1 MDIFLII
8 GLVLGAIC
16 IMMALILKGASVA
29 MLLNGEVAVIIFGGM
44 IAAVLSSYTMADIKR
59 LPKVM
64 KVLMSNEEPDL
75 NGTIEKMVEL
85 SNIARR
91 EGLLALEAPVN
102 ELDDPFMKQGLELVV
117 DGAEAEQIRDLMES
131 EVDAMETRHHRM
143 SGLFKTAGATSPTL
157 GVMGAAI
164 GLIGALGNLS
174 DINKLGPMIASAFV
188 ATIFGIFMGYLVMI
202 PFATRLEAKNEE
214 EVLLKTL
221 IIEGVMDIQAGHSAK
236 VIEQEKS
243 NLNQANEDC
252 QKLAKEKEEDLRK
265 FAIKLSEILIKKQL
279 DVDASTITNILA
291 PVFMELE
298 KPDEMII
305 VRANACYKQPLIDR
319 LDKMHKEVPN
329 LRYSVLEDEGLEPY
343 TVKIESNESFIT
355 VDIKEDLE
363 KFLKSLGEQ
372 NEHD

>member
-164 GLIGALGNLS
+164 GLIGALVNLS

-236 VIEQEKS
+236 VIEQKLYAQIPPEKRKVS
-243 NLNQANEDC
+243 
-252 QKLAKEKEEDLRK
+252 EE
-265 FAIKLSEILIKKQL
+265 
-279 DVDASTITNILA
+279 
-291 PVFMELE
+291 
-298 KPDEMII
+298 
-305 VRANACYKQPLIDR
+305 
-319 LDKMHKEVPN
+319 
-329 LRYSVLEDEGLEPY
+329 
-343 TVKIESNESFIT
+343 
-355 VDIKEDLE
+355 
-363 KFLKSLGEQ
+363 
-372 NEHD
+372 

>member
-16 IMMALILKGASVA
+16 IMLALILKGASVA

-188 ATIFGIFMGYLVMI
+188 ATIFGIFMGYLVMM

-221 IIEGVMDIQAGHSAK
+221 IIEVVMDIQAGHSAK
-236 VIEQEKS
+236 VIEQKLYAQIPPEKRKVS
-243 NLNQANEDC
+243 
-252 QKLAKEKEEDLRK
+252 EE
-265 FAIKLSEILIKKQL
+265 
-279 DVDASTITNILA
+279 
-291 PVFMELE
+291 
-298 KPDEMII
+298 
-305 VRANACYKQPLIDR
+305 
-319 LDKMHKEVPN
+319 
-329 LRYSVLEDEGLEPY
+329 
-343 TVKIESNESFIT
+343 
-355 VDIKEDLE
+355 
-363 KFLKSLGEQ
+363 
-372 NEHD
+372 

>member
-44 IAAVLSSYTMADIKR
+44 IAVLSSYTMADIKR

-117 DGAEAEQIRDLMES
+117 AGAEAEQIRDLMES

-236 VIEQEKS
+236 VIEQKLYAQIPPEKRKVS
-243 NLNQANEDC
+243 
-252 QKLAKEKEEDLRK
+252 EE
-265 FAIKLSEILIKKQL
+265 
-279 DVDASTITNILA
+279 
-291 PVFMELE
+291 
-298 KPDEMII
+298 
-305 VRANACYKQPLIDR
+305 
-319 LDKMHKEVPN
+319 
-329 LRYSVLEDEGLEPY
+329 
-343 TVKIESNESFIT
+343 
-355 VDIKEDLE
+355 
-363 KFLKSLGEQ
+363 
-372 NEHD
+372 

>member
-16 IMMALILKGASVA
+16 IVMALILKGASVA

-75 NGTIEKMVEL
+75 NGMIEKMVEL

-117 DGAEAEQIRDLMES
+117 DGAEAEQIRDS
-131 EVDAMETRHHRM
+131 RHHRM

-214 EVLLKTL
+214 EVLLKTM

-236 VIEQEKS
+236 VIEQKLYAQIPPEKRKVS
-243 NLNQANEDC
+243 
-252 QKLAKEKEEDLRK
+252 EE
-265 FAIKLSEILIKKQL
+265 
-279 DVDASTITNILA
+279 
-291 PVFMELE
+291 
-298 KPDEMII
+298 
-305 VRANACYKQPLIDR
+305 
-319 LDKMHKEVPN
+319 
-329 LRYSVLEDEGLEPY
+329 
-343 TVKIESNESFIT
+343 
-355 VDIKEDLE
+355 
-363 KFLKSLGEQ
+363 
-372 NEHD
+372 

>member
-131 EVDAMETRHHRM
+131 EVDAMEMRHHRM

-188 ATIFGIFMGYLVMI
+188 ATIFGIFMGYLVMM

-236 VIEQEKS
+236 VIEQKLYAQIPPEKRKVS
-243 NLNQANEDC
+243 
-252 QKLAKEKEEDLRK
+252 EE
-265 FAIKLSEILIKKQL
+265 
-279 DVDASTITNILA
+279 
-291 PVFMELE
+291 
-298 KPDEMII
+298 
-305 VRANACYKQPLIDR
+305 
-319 LDKMHKEVPN
+319 
-329 LRYSVLEDEGLEPY
+329 
-343 TVKIESNESFIT
+343 
-355 VDIKEDLE
+355 
-363 KFLKSLGEQ
+363 
-372 NEHD
+372 

>member
-75 NGTIEKMVEL
+75 NGTIEKLVEL
-85 SNIARR
+85 SNLARR

-143 SGLFKTAGATSPTL
+143 SGLFKTAGSTSPTL

-236 VIEQEKS
+236 VIEQKLYAQIPPEKRKVS
-243 NLNQANEDC
+243 
-252 QKLAKEKEEDLRK
+252 EE
-265 FAIKLSEILIKKQL
+265 
-279 DVDASTITNILA
+279 
-291 PVFMELE
+291 
-298 KPDEMII
+298 
-305 VRANACYKQPLIDR
+305 
-319 LDKMHKEVPN
+319 
-329 LRYSVLEDEGLEPY
+329 
-343 TVKIESNESFIT
+343 
-355 VDIKEDLE
+355 
-363 KFLKSLGEQ
+363 
-372 NEHD
+372 

>member
-1 MDIFLII
+1 
-8 GLVLGAIC
+8 
-16 IMMALILKGASVA
+16 MMALILKGASVA

-236 VIEQEKS
+236 VIEQKLYAQIPPEKRKVS
-243 NLNQANEDC
+243 
-252 QKLAKEKEEDLRK
+252 EE
-265 FAIKLSEILIKKQL
+265 
-279 DVDASTITNILA
+279 
-291 PVFMELE
+291 
-298 KPDEMII
+298 
-305 VRANACYKQPLIDR
+305 
-319 LDKMHKEVPN
+319 
-329 LRYSVLEDEGLEPY
+329 
-343 TVKIESNESFIT
+343 
-355 VDIKEDLE
+355 
-363 KFLKSLGEQ
+363 
-372 NEHD
+372 

>member
-143 SGLFKTAGATSPTL
+143 S
-157 GVMGAAI
+157 
-164 GLIGALGNLS
+164 
-174 DINKLGPMIASAFV
+174 
-188 ATIFGIFMGYLVMI
+188 
-202 PFATRLEAKNEE
+202 
-214 EVLLKTL
+214 
-221 IIEGVMDIQAGHSAK
+221 
-236 VIEQEKS
+236 
-243 NLNQANEDC
+243 
-252 QKLAKEKEEDLRK
+252 
-265 FAIKLSEILIKKQL
+265 
-279 DVDASTITNILA
+279 
-291 PVFMELE
+291 
-298 KPDEMII
+298 
-305 VRANACYKQPLIDR
+305 ACSKQPVQRRRHWALW
-319 LDKMHKEVPN
+319 VPQ
-329 LRYSVLEDEGLEPY
+329 SV
-343 TVKIESNESFIT
+343 
-355 VDIKEDLE
+355 
-363 KFLKSLGEQ
+363 
-372 NEHD
+372 

>member
-131 EVDAMETRHHRM
+131 EVDAMEARHHRM

-221 IIEGVMDIQAGHSAK
+221 IIEGIMDIQAGHSAK
-236 VIEQEKS
+236 VIEQKLYAQIPPEKRKVS
-243 NLNQANEDC
+243 
-252 QKLAKEKEEDLRK
+252 EE
-265 FAIKLSEILIKKQL
+265 
-279 DVDASTITNILA
+279 
-291 PVFMELE
+291 
-298 KPDEMII
+298 
-305 VRANACYKQPLIDR
+305 
-319 LDKMHKEVPN
+319 
-329 LRYSVLEDEGLEPY
+329 
-343 TVKIESNESFIT
+343 
-355 VDIKEDLE
+355 
-363 KFLKSLGEQ
+363 
-372 NEHD
+372 

>member
-188 ATIFGIFMGYLVMI
+188 ATIFGIFMGYLVMM

-236 VIEQEKS
+236 VIEQKLYAQIPPEKRKVS
-243 NLNQANEDC
+243 
-252 QKLAKEKEEDLRK
+252 EE
-265 FAIKLSEILIKKQL
+265 
-279 DVDASTITNILA
+279 
-291 PVFMELE
+291 
-298 KPDEMII
+298 
-305 VRANACYKQPLIDR
+305 
-319 LDKMHKEVPN
+319 
-329 LRYSVLEDEGLEPY
+329 
-343 TVKIESNESFIT
+343 
-355 VDIKEDLE
+355 
-363 KFLKSLGEQ
+363 
-372 NEHD
+372 

>member
-16 IMMALILKGASVA
+16 IVMALILKGASLA
-29 MLLNGEVAVIIFGGM
+29 MLLNGEVIVIIFGGM

-102 ELDDPFMKQGLELVV
+102 ELDDHFMKQGLELVV

-188 ATIFGIFMGYLVMI
+188 ATIFGIFMGYMVMI

-236 VIEQEKS
+236 VIEQKLYAQIPPEKRKVS
-243 NLNQANEDC
+243 
-252 QKLAKEKEEDLRK
+252 EE
-265 FAIKLSEILIKKQL
+265 
-279 DVDASTITNILA
+279 
-291 PVFMELE
+291 
-298 KPDEMII
+298 
-305 VRANACYKQPLIDR
+305 
-319 LDKMHKEVPN
+319 
-329 LRYSVLEDEGLEPY
+329 
-343 TVKIESNESFIT
+343 
-355 VDIKEDLE
+355 
-363 KFLKSLGEQ
+363 
-372 NEHD
+372 

>member
-188 ATIFGIFMGYLVMI
+188 ATIFGIFMGYLVMM
-202 PFATRLEAKNEE
+202 PKKKF
-214 EVLLKTL
+214 
-221 IIEGVMDIQAGHSAK
+221 
-236 VIEQEKS
+236 
-243 NLNQANEDC
+243 C
-252 QKLAKEKEEDLRK
+252 LR
-265 FAIKLSEILIKKQL
+265 
-279 DVDASTITNILA
+279 
-291 PVFMELE
+291 
-298 KPDEMII
+298 
-305 VRANACYKQPLIDR
+305 R
-319 LDKMHKEVPN
+319 
-329 LRYSVLEDEGLEPY
+329 
-343 TVKIESNESFIT
+343 
-355 VDIKEDLE
+355 
-363 KFLKSLGEQ
+363 
-372 NEHD
+372 

>member
-75 NGTIEKMVEL
+75 NVTIEKMVEL

-188 ATIFGIFMGYLVMI
+188 ATIFGIFMGYLVMM

-236 VIEQEKS
+236 VIEQKLYAQIPPEKRKVS
-243 NLNQANEDC
+243 
-252 QKLAKEKEEDLRK
+252 EE
-265 FAIKLSEILIKKQL
+265 
-279 DVDASTITNILA
+279 
-291 PVFMELE
+291 
-298 KPDEMII
+298 
-305 VRANACYKQPLIDR
+305 
-319 LDKMHKEVPN
+319 
-329 LRYSVLEDEGLEPY
+329 
-343 TVKIESNESFIT
+343 
-355 VDIKEDLE
+355 
-363 KFLKSLGEQ
+363 
-372 NEHD
+372 

>member
-16 IMMALILKGASVA
+16 IVMALILKGASVA

-75 NGTIEKMVEL
+75 NGTIEKLVEL

-236 VIEQEKS
+236 VIEQKLYAQIPPEKRKDS
-243 NLNQANEDC
+243 
-252 QKLAKEKEEDLRK
+252 EE
-265 FAIKLSEILIKKQL
+265 
-279 DVDASTITNILA
+279 
-291 PVFMELE
+291 
-298 KPDEMII
+298 
-305 VRANACYKQPLIDR
+305 
-319 LDKMHKEVPN
+319 
-329 LRYSVLEDEGLEPY
+329 
-343 TVKIESNESFIT
+343 
-355 VDIKEDLE
+355 
-363 KFLKSLGEQ
+363 
-372 NEHD
+372 

>member
-16 IMMALILKGASVA
+16 VMMALILKGASVA

-188 ATIFGIFMGYLVMI
+188 ATIFGIFMGYLVMM

-236 VIEQEKS
+236 VIEQKLYAQIPPEKRKVS
-243 NLNQANEDC
+243 
-252 QKLAKEKEEDLRK
+252 EE
-265 FAIKLSEILIKKQL
+265 
-279 DVDASTITNILA
+279 
-291 PVFMELE
+291 
-298 KPDEMII
+298 
-305 VRANACYKQPLIDR
+305 
-319 LDKMHKEVPN
+319 
-329 LRYSVLEDEGLEPY
+329 
-343 TVKIESNESFIT
+343 
-355 VDIKEDLE
+355 
-363 KFLKSLGEQ
+363 
-372 NEHD
+372 

>member
-236 VIEQEKS
+236 V
-243 NLNQANEDC
+243 NE
-252 QKLAKEKEEDLRK
+252 QKLYAQIPPEKRKVSEE
-265 FAIKLSEILIKKQL
+265 
-279 DVDASTITNILA
+279 
-291 PVFMELE
+291 
-298 KPDEMII
+298 
-305 VRANACYKQPLIDR
+305 
-319 LDKMHKEVPN
+319 
-329 LRYSVLEDEGLEPY
+329 
-343 TVKIESNESFIT
+343 
-355 VDIKEDLE
+355 
-363 KFLKSLGEQ
+363 
-372 NEHD
+372 

>member
-131 EVDAMETRHHRM
+131 EVDAMESRHHRM

-236 VIEQEKS
+236 VIEQKLYAQIPPEKRKVS
-243 NLNQANEDC
+243 
-252 QKLAKEKEEDLRK
+252 EE
-265 FAIKLSEILIKKQL
+265 
-279 DVDASTITNILA
+279 
-291 PVFMELE
+291 
-298 KPDEMII
+298 
-305 VRANACYKQPLIDR
+305 
-319 LDKMHKEVPN
+319 
-329 LRYSVLEDEGLEPY
+329 
-343 TVKIESNESFIT
+343 
-355 VDIKEDLE
+355 
-363 KFLKSLGEQ
+363 
-372 NEHD
+372 

>member
-16 IMMALILKGASVA
+16 IMLALILKGASVA

-102 ELDDPFMKQGLELVV
+102 ELEDPFMKQGLELVV

-188 ATIFGIFMGYLVMI
+188 ATIFGIFMGYLVMM

-236 VIEQEKS
+236 VIEQKLYAQIPPEKRKVS
-243 NLNQANEDC
+243 
-252 QKLAKEKEEDLRK
+252 EE
-265 FAIKLSEILIKKQL
+265 
-279 DVDASTITNILA
+279 
-291 PVFMELE
+291 
-298 KPDEMII
+298 
-305 VRANACYKQPLIDR
+305 
-319 LDKMHKEVPN
+319 
-329 LRYSVLEDEGLEPY
+329 
-343 TVKIESNESFIT
+343 
-355 VDIKEDLE
+355 
-363 KFLKSLGEQ
+363 
-372 NEHD
+372 

>member
-75 NGTIEKMVEL
+75 NGTIEKLVEL

-236 VIEQEKS
+236 VIEQKLYAQIPPEKRKVS
-243 NLNQANEDC
+243 
-252 QKLAKEKEEDLRK
+252 EE
-265 FAIKLSEILIKKQL
+265 
-279 DVDASTITNILA
+279 
-291 PVFMELE
+291 
-298 KPDEMII
+298 
-305 VRANACYKQPLIDR
+305 
-319 LDKMHKEVPN
+319 
-329 LRYSVLEDEGLEPY
+329 
-343 TVKIESNESFIT
+343 
-355 VDIKEDLE
+355 
-363 KFLKSLGEQ
+363 
-372 NEHD
+372 

>member
-75 NGTIEKMVEL
+75 NGTIEKLVEL
-85 SNIARR
+85 SNLARR

-117 DGAEAEQIRDLMES
+117 DGAEAEQIRDLLES

-214 EVLLKTL
+214 EVLLKTM

-236 VIEQEKS
+236 VIEQKLYAQIPPEKRKDS
-243 NLNQANEDC
+243 
-252 QKLAKEKEEDLRK
+252 EE
-265 FAIKLSEILIKKQL
+265 
-279 DVDASTITNILA
+279 
-291 PVFMELE
+291 
-298 KPDEMII
+298 
-305 VRANACYKQPLIDR
+305 
-319 LDKMHKEVPN
+319 
-329 LRYSVLEDEGLEPY
+329 
-343 TVKIESNESFIT
+343 
-355 VDIKEDLE
+355 
-363 KFLKSLGEQ
+363 
-372 NEHD
+372 

>member
-1 MDIFLII
+1 
-8 GLVLGAIC
+8 
-16 IMMALILKGASVA
+16 MMALILKGASVA

-188 ATIFGIFMGYLVMI
+188 ATIFGIFMGYLVMM

-236 VIEQEKS
+236 VIEQKLYAQIPPEKRKVS
-243 NLNQANEDC
+243 
-252 QKLAKEKEEDLRK
+252 EE
-265 FAIKLSEILIKKQL
+265 
-279 DVDASTITNILA
+279 
-291 PVFMELE
+291 
-298 KPDEMII
+298 
-305 VRANACYKQPLIDR
+305 
-319 LDKMHKEVPN
+319 
-329 LRYSVLEDEGLEPY
+329 
-343 TVKIESNESFIT
+343 
-355 VDIKEDLE
+355 
-363 KFLKSLGEQ
+363 
-372 NEHD
+372 

>member
-75 NGTIEKMVEL
+75 NGAIEKMVEL

-236 VIEQEKS
+236 VIEQKLYAQIPPEKRKVS
-243 NLNQANEDC
+243 
-252 QKLAKEKEEDLRK
+252 EE
-265 FAIKLSEILIKKQL
+265 
-279 DVDASTITNILA
+279 
-291 PVFMELE
+291 
-298 KPDEMII
+298 
-305 VRANACYKQPLIDR
+305 
-319 LDKMHKEVPN
+319 
-329 LRYSVLEDEGLEPY
+329 
-343 TVKIESNESFIT
+343 
-355 VDIKEDLE
+355 
-363 KFLKSLGEQ
+363 
-372 NEHD
+372 

>member
-16 IMMALILKGASVA
+16 IMLALILKGASVA

-174 DINKLGPMIASAFV
+174 RHQQIRTDDCFGLCCDDLWYLHGLFGHDAVRNAF
-188 ATIFGIFMGYLVMI
+188 GSQKRRRS
-202 PFATRLEAKNEE
+202 FA
-214 EVLLKTL
+214 
-221 IIEGVMDIQAGHSAK
+221 
-236 VIEQEKS
+236 
-243 NLNQANEDC
+243 
-252 QKLAKEKEEDLRK
+252 
-265 FAIKLSEILIKKQL
+265 
-279 DVDASTITNILA
+279 
-291 PVFMELE
+291 
-298 KPDEMII
+298 
-305 VRANACYKQPLIDR
+305 
-319 LDKMHKEVPN
+319 
-329 LRYSVLEDEGLEPY
+329 
-343 TVKIESNESFIT
+343 
-355 VDIKEDLE
+355 
-363 KFLKSLGEQ
+363 
-372 NEHD
+372 

>member
-75 NGTIEKMVEL
+75 NGMIEKMVEL

-131 EVDAMETRHHRM
+131 EVDAMESRHHRM

-214 EVLLKTL
+214 EVLLKTM

-236 VIEQEKS
+236 VIEQKLYAQIPPEKRKVS
-243 NLNQANEDC
+243 
-252 QKLAKEKEEDLRK
+252 EE
-265 FAIKLSEILIKKQL
+265 
-279 DVDASTITNILA
+279 
-291 PVFMELE
+291 
-298 KPDEMII
+298 
-305 VRANACYKQPLIDR
+305 
-319 LDKMHKEVPN
+319 
-329 LRYSVLEDEGLEPY
+329 
-343 TVKIESNESFIT
+343 
-355 VDIKEDLE
+355 
-363 KFLKSLGEQ
+363 
-372 NEHD
+372 

>member
-16 IMMALILKGASVA
+16 IMLAPILKGASVA

-236 VIEQEKS
+236 VIEQKLYAQIPPEKRKVS
-243 NLNQANEDC
+243 
-252 QKLAKEKEEDLRK
+252 EE
-265 FAIKLSEILIKKQL
+265 
-279 DVDASTITNILA
+279 
-291 PVFMELE
+291 
-298 KPDEMII
+298 
-305 VRANACYKQPLIDR
+305 
-319 LDKMHKEVPN
+319 
-329 LRYSVLEDEGLEPY
+329 
-343 TVKIESNESFIT
+343 
-355 VDIKEDLE
+355 
-363 KFLKSLGEQ
+363 
-372 NEHD
+372 

>member
-75 NGTIEKMVEL
+75 NGTIEKLVEL
-85 SNIARR
+85 SNLARR

-236 VIEQEKS
+236 VIEQKLYAQIPPEKRKVS
-243 NLNQANEDC
+243 
-252 QKLAKEKEEDLRK
+252 EE
-265 FAIKLSEILIKKQL
+265 
-279 DVDASTITNILA
+279 
-291 PVFMELE
+291 
-298 KPDEMII
+298 
-305 VRANACYKQPLIDR
+305 
-319 LDKMHKEVPN
+319 
-329 LRYSVLEDEGLEPY
+329 
-343 TVKIESNESFIT
+343 
-355 VDIKEDLE
+355 
-363 KFLKSLGEQ
+363 
-372 NEHD
+372 

>member
-75 NGTIEKMVEL
+75 NGTIEKLVEL

-143 SGLFKTAGATSPTL
+143 SGFFKTAGATSPTL

-236 VIEQEKS
+236 VIEQKLYAQIPPEKRKVS
-243 NLNQANEDC
+243 
-252 QKLAKEKEEDLRK
+252 EE
-265 FAIKLSEILIKKQL
+265 
-279 DVDASTITNILA
+279 
-291 PVFMELE
+291 
-298 KPDEMII
+298 
-305 VRANACYKQPLIDR
+305 
-319 LDKMHKEVPN
+319 
-329 LRYSVLEDEGLEPY
+329 
-343 TVKIESNESFIT
+343 
-355 VDIKEDLE
+355 
-363 KFLKSLGEQ
+363 
-372 NEHD
+372 

>member
-8 GLVLGAIC
+8 GLVLGASC
-16 IMMALILKGASVA
+16 IVMALILKGASVA

-44 IAAVLSSYTMADIKR
+44 IAAVLSSYSMADIKR

-64 KVLMSNEEPDL
+64 KVLMSIEEPDL

-236 VIEQEKS
+236 VIEQKLYAQIPPEKRKVS
-243 NLNQANEDC
+243 
-252 QKLAKEKEEDLRK
+252 EE
-265 FAIKLSEILIKKQL
+265 
-279 DVDASTITNILA
+279 
-291 PVFMELE
+291 
-298 KPDEMII
+298 
-305 VRANACYKQPLIDR
+305 
-319 LDKMHKEVPN
+319 
-329 LRYSVLEDEGLEPY
+329 
-343 TVKIESNESFIT
+343 
-355 VDIKEDLE
+355 
-363 KFLKSLGEQ
+363 
-372 NEHD
+372 

>member
-16 IMMALILKGASVA
+16 IVMALILKGASVA

-75 NGTIEKMVEL
+75 NGMIEKMVEL

-117 DGAEAEQIRDLMES
+117 DGSEAEQIRDLMES
-131 EVDAMETRHHRM
+131 EVDAMESRHHRM

-214 EVLLKTL
+214 EVLLKTM

-236 VIEQEKS
+236 VIEQKLYAQIPPEKRKVS
-243 NLNQANEDC
+243 
-252 QKLAKEKEEDLRK
+252 EE
-265 FAIKLSEILIKKQL
+265 
-279 DVDASTITNILA
+279 
-291 PVFMELE
+291 
-298 KPDEMII
+298 
-305 VRANACYKQPLIDR
+305 
-319 LDKMHKEVPN
+319 
-329 LRYSVLEDEGLEPY
+329 
-343 TVKIESNESFIT
+343 
-355 VDIKEDLE
+355 
-363 KFLKSLGEQ
+363 
-372 NEHD
+372 

>member
-117 DGAEAEQIRDLMES
+117 DGSEAEQIRDLMES

-188 ATIFGIFMGYLVMI
+188 ATIFGIFMGYLVMM

-236 VIEQEKS
+236 VIEQKLYAQIPPEKRKVS
-243 NLNQANEDC
+243 
-252 QKLAKEKEEDLRK
+252 EE
-265 FAIKLSEILIKKQL
+265 
-279 DVDASTITNILA
+279 
-291 PVFMELE
+291 
-298 KPDEMII
+298 
-305 VRANACYKQPLIDR
+305 
-319 LDKMHKEVPN
+319 
-329 LRYSVLEDEGLEPY
+329 
-343 TVKIESNESFIT
+343 
-355 VDIKEDLE
+355 
-363 KFLKSLGEQ
+363 
-372 NEHD
+372 

>member
-16 IMMALILKGASVA
+16 IMLALILKGASVA

-236 VIEQEKS
+236 VIEQ
-243 NLNQANEDC
+243 
-252 QKLAKEKEEDLRK
+252 KLYAQIPPEMRKVSEE
-265 FAIKLSEILIKKQL
+265 
-279 DVDASTITNILA
+279 
-291 PVFMELE
+291 
-298 KPDEMII
+298 
-305 VRANACYKQPLIDR
+305 
-319 LDKMHKEVPN
+319 
-329 LRYSVLEDEGLEPY
+329 
-343 TVKIESNESFIT
+343 
-355 VDIKEDLE
+355 
-363 KFLKSLGEQ
+363 
-372 NEHD
+372 

>member
-16 IMMALILKGASVA
+16 IVMALILKGASLA
-29 MLLNGEVAVIIFGGM
+29 MLLNGEVIVIIFGGM

-102 ELDDPFMKQGLELVV
+102 ELDDHFMKQGLELVV

-188 ATIFGIFMGYLVMI
+188 ATIFGIFMGYMVMI

-214 EVLLKTL
+214 EVLLKTM

-236 VIEQEKS
+236 VIEQKLYAQIPPEKRKDS
-243 NLNQANEDC
+243 
-252 QKLAKEKEEDLRK
+252 EE
-265 FAIKLSEILIKKQL
+265 
-279 DVDASTITNILA
+279 
-291 PVFMELE
+291 
-298 KPDEMII
+298 
-305 VRANACYKQPLIDR
+305 
-319 LDKMHKEVPN
+319 
-329 LRYSVLEDEGLEPY
+329 
-343 TVKIESNESFIT
+343 
-355 VDIKEDLE
+355 
-363 KFLKSLGEQ
+363 
-372 NEHD
+372 

>member
-102 ELDDPFMKQGLELVV
+102 ELEDPFMKQGLELVV

-188 ATIFGIFMGYLVMI
+188 ATIFGIFMGYLVMM

-236 VIEQEKS
+236 VIEQKLYAQIPPEKRKVS
-243 NLNQANEDC
+243 
-252 QKLAKEKEEDLRK
+252 EE
-265 FAIKLSEILIKKQL
+265 
-279 DVDASTITNILA
+279 
-291 PVFMELE
+291 
-298 KPDEMII
+298 
-305 VRANACYKQPLIDR
+305 
-319 LDKMHKEVPN
+319 
-329 LRYSVLEDEGLEPY
+329 
-343 TVKIESNESFIT
+343 
-355 VDIKEDLE
+355 
-363 KFLKSLGEQ
+363 
-372 NEHD
+372 

>member
-75 NGTIEKMVEL
+75 NGMIEKMVEL

-214 EVLLKTL
+214 EVLLKTM

-236 VIEQEKS
+236 VIEQKLYAQIPPEKRKVS
-243 NLNQANEDC
+243 
-252 QKLAKEKEEDLRK
+252 EE
-265 FAIKLSEILIKKQL
+265 
-279 DVDASTITNILA
+279 
-291 PVFMELE
+291 
-298 KPDEMII
+298 
-305 VRANACYKQPLIDR
+305 
-319 LDKMHKEVPN
+319 
-329 LRYSVLEDEGLEPY
+329 
-343 TVKIESNESFIT
+343 
-355 VDIKEDLE
+355 
-363 KFLKSLGEQ
+363 
-372 NEHD
+372 

>member
-16 IMMALILKGASVA
+16 IVMALILKGASVA

-236 VIEQEKS
+236 VIEQKLYAQIPPEKRKDS
-243 NLNQANEDC
+243 
-252 QKLAKEKEEDLRK
+252 EE
-265 FAIKLSEILIKKQL
+265 
-279 DVDASTITNILA
+279 
-291 PVFMELE
+291 
-298 KPDEMII
+298 
-305 VRANACYKQPLIDR
+305 
-319 LDKMHKEVPN
+319 
-329 LRYSVLEDEGLEPY
+329 
-343 TVKIESNESFIT
+343 
-355 VDIKEDLE
+355 
-363 KFLKSLGEQ
+363 
-372 NEHD
+372 

>member
-16 IMMALILKGASVA
+16 IMLALILKGASVA

-91 EGLLALEAPVN
+91 EGLLALEAPVD

-188 ATIFGIFMGYLVMI
+188 ATIFGIFMGYLVMM

-236 VIEQEKS
+236 VIEQKLYAQIPPEKRKVS
-243 NLNQANEDC
+243 
-252 QKLAKEKEEDLRK
+252 EE
-265 FAIKLSEILIKKQL
+265 
-279 DVDASTITNILA
+279 
-291 PVFMELE
+291 
-298 KPDEMII
+298 
-305 VRANACYKQPLIDR
+305 
-319 LDKMHKEVPN
+319 
-329 LRYSVLEDEGLEPY
+329 
-343 TVKIESNESFIT
+343 
-355 VDIKEDLE
+355 
-363 KFLKSLGEQ
+363 
-372 NEHD
+372 

>member
-16 IMMALILKGASVA
+16 IVMALILKGASIA

-236 VIEQEKS
+236 VIEQKLYAQIPPEKRKVS
-243 NLNQANEDC
+243 
-252 QKLAKEKEEDLRK
+252 EE
-265 FAIKLSEILIKKQL
+265 
-279 DVDASTITNILA
+279 
-291 PVFMELE
+291 
-298 KPDEMII
+298 
-305 VRANACYKQPLIDR
+305 
-319 LDKMHKEVPN
+319 
-329 LRYSVLEDEGLEPY
+329 
-343 TVKIESNESFIT
+343 
-355 VDIKEDLE
+355 
-363 KFLKSLGEQ
+363 
-372 NEHD
+372 

>member
-8 GLVLGAIC
+8 GLVLVAIC
-16 IMMALILKGASVA
+16 IMLALILKGASVA

-188 ATIFGIFMGYLVMI
+188 ATIFGIFIGYLVMM

-236 VIEQEKS
+236 VIEQKLYAQIPPEKRKVS
-243 NLNQANEDC
+243 
-252 QKLAKEKEEDLRK
+252 EE
-265 FAIKLSEILIKKQL
+265 
-279 DVDASTITNILA
+279 
-291 PVFMELE
+291 
-298 KPDEMII
+298 
-305 VRANACYKQPLIDR
+305 
-319 LDKMHKEVPN
+319 
-329 LRYSVLEDEGLEPY
+329 
-343 TVKIESNESFIT
+343 
-355 VDIKEDLE
+355 
-363 KFLKSLGEQ
+363 
-372 NEHD
+372 